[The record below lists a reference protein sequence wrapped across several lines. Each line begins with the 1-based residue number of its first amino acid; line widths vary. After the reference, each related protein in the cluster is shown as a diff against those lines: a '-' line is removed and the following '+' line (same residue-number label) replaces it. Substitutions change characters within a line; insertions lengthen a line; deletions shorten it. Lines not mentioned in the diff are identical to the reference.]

1 MVVVSGSGTIGLKL
15 LEGTVLVIV
24 GSGDGSTI
32 VVLLAVTV
40 VVYGRSTGATFL
52 VVVFGTYAG
61 SKGVELSAGTLV
73 EELVGKILVVFTFNR
88 GSVATILTGNVTGT
102 GNRTGPATTYL
113 IYILSLLTLPS
124 GFCSQQ

>member
-52 VVVFGTYAG
+52 VAVFWNIRRFKRSRIISRDT
-61 SKGVELSAGTLV
+61 
-73 EELVGKILVVFTFNR
+73 
-88 GSVATILTGNVTGT
+88 
-102 GNRTGPATTYL
+102 
-113 IYILSLLTLPS
+113 S
-124 GFCSQQ
+124 GRIGRENISCFHFQ